1 MDEQEQRVK
10 LPDAV
15 RHEGLVTE
23 RDIDP
28 AFGLFTEEEKIGTA
42 QAQKA
47 EKPNASNE
55 TERDRI
61 GD

>member
-1 MDEQEQRVK
+1 MEEQERRVK

-28 AFGLFTEEEKIGTA
+28 AFGLFTEDEKAGKTEETA
-42 QAQKA
+42 TSDATNDTKW
-47 EKPNASNE
+47 
-55 TERDRI
+55 DGI

>member
-1 MDEQEQRVK
+1 MEEQEQRVK

-28 AFGLFTEEEKIGTA
+28 AFGLFTEDEKIGKMQDQEADTPDPA
-42 QAQKA
+42 S
-47 EKPNASNE
+47 EKE
-55 TERDRI
+55 WDGI